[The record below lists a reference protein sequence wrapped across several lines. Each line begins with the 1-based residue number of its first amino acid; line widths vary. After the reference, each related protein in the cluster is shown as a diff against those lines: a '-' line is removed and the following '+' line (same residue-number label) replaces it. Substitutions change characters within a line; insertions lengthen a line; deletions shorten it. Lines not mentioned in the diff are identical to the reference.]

1 MIDYDKHK
9 NNDVFC
15 PVPWVH
21 VALRSD
27 GNVTPCCKW
36 SNTDQP
42 IYEDYTYD
50 PFGAFNSKNTLAF
63 REQLEKGIKSIGCNQ
78 CYVNEEVGKESLR
91 QRIIKIISSQTPSA
105 REQIFA
111 SPQIRFLELNISNFC
126 NLKCASCDVHQS
138 NLWEKD
144 EIELSKLGITRPGP
158 NINTLKK
165 FNTKDINLDKLIE
178 NHLSTDPSF
187 TFFSIK
193 ILGGEPSIQPEV
205 LTLLESCSKKDK
217 LQFQTNTNAV
227 IFPYKLIQIFKKL
240 NKVDISLSIDGI
252 EDYDR
257 YLRYPSNWKSKL
269 ENIKKYMELASMYDN
284 INIKFHCTVSILNIF
299 HLEYYDS
306 FLKKL
311 FGENI
316 VIFYS
321 LLQRPEY
328 LSIAYHKKVDIQA
341 EEYVLNY
348 MYSKQ
353 PNKQYINNFKIFKN
367 YIENSRD
374 IKPLEELD
382 LRYAG
387 MFD

>member
-1 MIDYDKHK
+1 MIDYEKHK
-9 NNDVFC
+9 NNKVFC
-15 PVPWVH
+15 PVPWGH

-27 GNVTPCCKW
+27 GDVTPCCIWNK
-36 SNTDQP
+36 DQL

-50 PFGAFNSKNTLAF
+50 PLGAFNSKNTLAF
-63 REQLEKGIKSIGCNQ
+63 REQIEKGIKSIGCKQ
-78 CYVNEEVGKESLR
+78 CYANEEVGKESFR
-91 QRIIKIISSQTPSA
+91 QQIIKTVFSLTPSV

-111 SPQIRFLELNISNFC
+111 SPQIRFLELSISNFC

-138 NLWEKD
+138 ALWEKD
-144 EIELSKLGITRPGP
+144 EIELRKLNIGRTKP
-158 NINTLKK
+158 NINTRKK
-165 FNTKDINLDKLIE
+165 FNAKDINLDKLIE
-178 NHLSTDPSF
+178 NHLSTNPSIPCF
-187 TFFSIK
+187 TLK

-205 LTLLESCSKKDK
+205 VTLLESCTKKDK

-227 IFPYKLIQIFKKL
+227 VFPDKLIQILKEL
-240 NKVDISLSIDGI
+240 DKVDISLSIDGI
-252 EDYDR
+252 GDYDR
-257 YLRYPSNWKSKL
+257 YLRYPSNWESKL
-269 ENIKKYMELASMYDN
+269 ENIKKYMKLDSMYDN

-299 HLEYYDS
+299 HLEYYDK

-316 VIFYS
+316 VIFYV
-321 LLQRPEY
+321 LLHLPEY
-328 LSIAYHKKVDIQA
+328 LSIAYHKKAGIQA

-353 PNKQYINNFKIFKN
+353 PNKRYINNFKIFKN

-382 LRYAG
+382 SRYAG